1 MKKREW
7 GVPAFLAAVFFLNM
21 AESMFAQE
29 FRISE
34 YDGDSIT
41 VEYPPCFDGAYL
53 FVEQGTNLV
62 DQNWETVDYTQVS
75 LAEEDAVSFA
85 VSSTGRTATATGAI
99 SAAELPE
106 TGGEHESGFV
116 RISAVSF
123 VDSDGDGLDNVTEYA
138 LNLNPYEQ
146 DAPQVSLPEDDGDPR
161 PVPGS
166 IDSAPG
172 DWNTPPS
179 AVYRNA
185 GSAYELINHLILA
198 LEGTNGTFTAQTSAA
213 ALGGWIE
220 QQCGSWY
227 PPLENDRFPIVY
239 GGRFFRMET
248 NGFEWV
254 GKEHIYPLAFY
265 DYAASGYADAVPQF
279 INHLVRSSETD
290 RPGLAV
296 LPDGSSVLVNAEN
309 PWTPEK
315 VNACLQQFRTVVCR
329 LQSVDENGG
338 FAASDSNAMARATW
352 NYWGTYNAATEYY
365 HQPQQ
370 LIRSEWKY
378 NAEQGE
384 WEQVPNEDGAIVTIF
399 AQNQQFE
406 FTGNLRRY
414 GFGRTVHRG
423 YMKLMDEVEWQIGYP
438 DETSAYKRR
447 YDHLPEGFR
456 TNGIFRT
463 FTASDHETAWLAAAA
478 TNYSAEAFWDWTAP
492 DLTGG
497 TAWTDRTL
505 VYDRGG
511 YIADGYVYSGY
522 YPSYVSPDDYT
533 VLSTLSPPVF
543 AEQSLIMDMDR
554 DGAIDADDFYRADAS
569 HPYRFWMNEDGNDAA
584 YPEADMEDFFP
595 AMFKGTGSAQ
605 TFKLSANI
613 DMDYIQT
620 TMLTNNTQAY
630 LHDID
635 LAQSLAG
642 QIRSLDA
649 GDQSPAVFSENEI
662 VLLAASEVNTN
673 AQIYVHTLENGVEIS
688 ISTNYFSFSSVTNMY
703 RIKNLR
709 AGGVSSTNK
718 PLNWPDELT
727 NGKDFVFVHGYNV
740 TESAGHEWNKTIFKR
755 LWHSSSNA
763 RYHALLWDGSPPTAG
778 LPNVGYHYHNAVIN
792 AFATASQLAV
802 YLNGLNEPVV
812 MAHSLGNIVTSEAIT
827 GDHGLPDYH
836 VEQYYAMDAAVALEA
851 YGDSTPT
858 NNLIPQTRLARNAE
872 GLLSFTGYKWTDYPY
887 QMHPYSWY
895 RRFGESDS
903 RSELTWRHRFADVQE
918 KTDVFN
924 FYSST
929 EDVLRVGDGYTIY
942 LDTVDIDTET
952 FLFIPT
958 GFDMQK
964 GLYAWHIQ
972 EIYKGRSGFFEGLVP
987 DMLGGGSSKYGGW
1000 EFVKEGGHYIYS
1012 FLGLDL
1018 WPVHPN
1024 TWKERLC
1031 PDNPDQEDWLEV
1043 VRDDPF
1049 FRHTPEELFEAG
1061 AEAFAGGTLG
1071 THGANLDYNAASST
1085 VPVSEVA
1092 IRDWLLAKAFPAVTR
1107 PMGSTFN
1114 SAEKWE
1120 NVNFDM
1126 YSADYMTDQA
1136 AWHHRE
1142 NNVPK
1147 WWHSD
1152 IKDMPY
1158 VHIYKLYNKVTGK
1171 EQ

>member
-7 GVPAFLAAVFFLNM
+7 KLSGVLAAFCFLSM
-21 AESMFAQE
+21 PESMFAQE

-85 VSSTGRTATATGAI
+85 VSSTGRTAAATGAI

-138 LNLNPYEQ
+138 LNLNPYEK

-166 IDSAPG
+166 VDSAPG

-290 RPGLAV
+290 RPGLAL

-543 AEQSLIMDMDR
+543 TEQSLIMDMDR
-554 DGAIDADDFYRADAS
+554 NGAIDADDFYRVDAS

-709 AGGVSSTNK
+709 AGGVSFLDPPS
-718 PLNWPDELT
+718 NWPDELT
-727 NGKDFVFVHGYNV
+727 NDRDFVFVHGYNV

-755 LWHSSSNA
+755 LWHSGSNA
-763 RYHALLWDGSPPTAG
+763 RYHALLWDGSPPASG
-778 LPNVGYHYHNAVIN
+778 DKKHYHNAVVN
-792 AFATASQLAV
+792 AFATAPDFAD
-802 YLNGLNEPVV
+802 YLNSLNDPVV
-812 MAHSLGNIVTSEAIT
+812 AAHSLGNMVTSSAIC
-827 GDHGLPDYH
+827 DHGANVY
-836 VEQYYAMDAAVALEA
+836 QYYMLNAAVAKEA
-851 YGDSTPT
+851 YGDSAP
-858 NNLIPQTRLARNAE
+858 NENMIPDGSLIYNQNE
-872 GLLSFTGYKWTDYPY
+872 GIFSVLG
-887 QMHPYSWY
+887 YSWHKYPFETYASEWY
-895 RRFGESDS
+895 RLFDTSDA
-903 RSELTWRHRFADVQE
+903 RSELTWRHRFADIQT
-918 KTDVFN
+918 KTDAFN

-929 EDVLRVGDGYTIY
+929 EDILRVDTGYTTIVSG
-942 LDTVDIDTET
+942 LLHGD
-952 FLFIPT
+952 L
-958 GFDMQK
+958 
-964 GLYAWHIQ
+964 GLYAFQLQ
-972 EIYKGRSGFFEGLVP
+972 ELFKGKDDP
-987 DMLGGGSSKYGGW
+987 IANAGGGSDPYTGW
-1000 EFVKEGGHYIYS
+1000 GFTTNSDTHIFSMGIPRTDI
-1012 FLGLDL
+1012 GLNL
-1018 WPVHPN
+1018 WPRWPHYHHEQLETNAANTAVRNAFRETLKTDPLFRPN
-1024 TWKERLC
+1024 
-1031 PDNPDQEDWLEV
+1031 PPV
-1043 VRDDPF
+1043 
-1049 FRHTPEELFEAG
+1049 LFEPG
-1061 AEAFAGGTLG
+1061 AEAFAG
-1071 THGANLDYNAASST
+1071 ST
-1085 VPVSEVA
+1085 IGLCGYTFNYDLPSATIDIADVPV
-1092 IRDWLLAKAFPAVTR
+1092 RDYLLAKSFPARTGAL
-1107 PMGSTFN
+1107 GSRAISEQVSTEWQK
-1114 SAEKWE
+1114 AT
-1120 NVNFDM
+1120 FDM
-1126 YSADYMTDQA
+1126 FNLYRTDED
-1136 AWHHRE
+1136 AWPSRE
-1142 NNVPK
+1142 GINNIRVWK
-1147 WWHSD
+1147 HSD
-1152 IKDMPY
+1152 FRNVPY
-1158 VHIYKLYNKVTGK
+1158 VHVYQLYEKITGK
-1171 EQ
+1171 EN